1 MLKNPS
7 LLPENLGSI
16 KLGRNIFPRALDLS
30 NSNDPKAKKTKNR
43 AIAR

>member
-30 NSNDPKAKKTKNR
+30 NSNDPKAKKTTK
-43 AIAR
+43 